1 MFSLI
6 ATHIIQPKHRDDYLK
21 AIKEDAIGSLRDEP
35 GCSQF
40 DILQDEN
47 DPNTFYLHE
56 TYLDRAAFEYHLTTP
71 HFHQWNNTV
80 KNWFQKEPTVLWCNT
95 VYPEDA
101 VQDKVKQVIKAQV
114 K

>member
-6 ATHIIQPKHRDDYLK
+6 ATHIIQPKHRDAYLK
-21 AIKEDAIGSLRDEP
+21 AIKEDAIGSLKNEP

-40 DILQDEN
+40 DILQDEK

-56 TYLDRAAFEYHLTTP
+56 TYTDRAAFEFHLTTP
-71 HFHQWNNTV
+71 HFKKWDDTV

-95 VYPEDA
+95 IFPSDA
-101 VQDKVKQVIKAQV
+101 VQKAVKTIVSQ
-114 K
+114 